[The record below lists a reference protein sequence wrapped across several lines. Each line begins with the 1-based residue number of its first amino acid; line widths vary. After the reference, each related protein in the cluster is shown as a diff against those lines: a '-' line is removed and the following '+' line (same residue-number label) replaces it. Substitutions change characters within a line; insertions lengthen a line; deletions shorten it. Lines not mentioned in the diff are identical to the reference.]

1 MHARAKSVF
10 IRFISLQMYHHFKLY
25 LFRFIFFITLPFSLS
40 LFLIFLVPL
49 HFFIKVHEKSRYNC
63 YCKIVQFEKI
73 LSFNIKYISRIHVS
87 AYICS
92 FYFSFVFFFPTDFV
106 CFFVHLN
113 FLWVFNFQI
122 CCLILFVCLFS
133 FRLYVNAIVIHEAI
147 HVS

>member
-92 FYFSFVFFFPTDFV
+92 FYFSFVFFFQQTLYVSLFTWIFSESLTFKFAVSSCLFV
-106 CFFVHLN
+106 CFRFDCMWTQL
-113 FLWVFNFQI
+113 
-122 CCLILFVCLFS
+122 
-133 FRLYVNAIVIHEAI
+133 
-147 HVS
+147 